1 MSEKVK
7 VSKEQADLILSFI
20 EDFNMNFN
28 HMHLGTFVEALENGY
43 EVEEEFG
50 IGDWIFSKYNKDIG
64 RVTEVGSSY
73 LKYDDGFIS
82 NELHAFRHA
91 TEQEIAQEKKHR
103 FWSGIG
109 RDVDEYREG
118 DAIMVY
124 DSDHWRM
131 QYVDTVVENVEIVDL
146 AGMVWEPENVR
157 LRHPVEQRLD
167 Q

>member
-91 TEQEIAQEKKHR
+91 TEQEIAQEKKRR
-103 FWSGIG
+103 FWEGLG
-109 RDVDEYREG
+109 REINEYKKG
-118 DAIMVY
+118 DIAK
-124 DSDHWRM
+124 
-131 QYVDTVVENVEIVDL
+131 VENDVREVNFVREDGKVGF
-146 AGMVWEPENVR
+146 AGLMYIYATDEVTIIT
-157 LRHPVEQRLD
+157 PVEKRLD